1 MKTCSVCG
9 CRNPDNACR
18 CEICGVAF
26 PKAEVS
32 APIPQQISVSVQ
44 APVVVSQRSSE
55 DNKPDRMAIAGFVL
69 SLLGVASCI
78 ASPLQLVALLLSIS
92 AGKTK
97 RFGSLRRVG
106 IVLSSIVLGISL
118 IFWLIV
124 LIYSQS
130 IFTYLTNIMN
140 EFFY

>member
-1 MKTCSVCG
+1 MKTCSICG
-9 CRNPDNACR
+9 CQNPDYACR

-26 PKAEVS
+26 PKTEVP
-32 APIPQQISVSVQ
+32 APIPQPVAVPVQ
-44 APVVVSQRSSE
+44 TPGVVSQRSPE

-78 ASPLQLVALLLSIS
+78 ASPLQLAALLLSIA

-97 RFGSLRRVG
+97 RFSTLRRVG
-106 IVLSSIVLGISL
+106 IILSSITLGISL
-118 IFWLIV
+118 ILWVIV
-124 LIYSQS
+124 LINSQS
-130 IFTYLTNIMN
+130 IFSYLTDMMN